1 MLTPR
6 TPIEQIS
13 HEPFVQNE
21 TLVVLIGASLYGKV
35 CLKDSDGQLIPGFED
50 LYEVKETC
58 ESIKQSL
65 LMY

>member
-1 MLTPR
+1 M
-6 TPIEQIS
+6 
-13 HEPFVQNE
+13 QNE
-21 TLVVLIGASLYGKV
+21 TLVVLIGASSYGKV